1 MANKQHAQFSDENG
15 NIFYLENETEDV
27 LDPSGKPLSN
37 GGDLSEASVTFTP
50 DATRKLPQSGG
61 RFKAFLGSIVKYLTD
76 LGAAAYLAVA
86 NNCTT
91 TQAGSLLDA
100 RQGKVLMDKANQLS
114 SELLKVSSIGM
125 IFTDYNGYALEK
137 SIAYVID
144 RMRNSGTQFATATFN
159 SNDVWY
165 LLMAHIEGSGR
176 ASGIV
181 KDAYGAPMYNMW
193 RWEGADA
200 VLKKL
205 GSNPVPI
212 NFSFNSSEYA
222 GNTGES
228 YPRITL
234 TYSLSEF
241 SSLDLS
247 ISRAISGSSTP
258 WSGSVAIDGITIWS
272 KEMNNDNTPFSV
284 SNYDVSG
291 KNTLTIS
298 IENRASQSNSSTISV
313 TGTIK

>member
-1 MANKQHAQFSDENG
+1 MAFSKKTWVDRLVEFAGRRKITNVSTMQAQIVDVERAEGTVSQEGSAFSAQTMND
-15 NIFYLENETEDV
+15 LEQRIADGF
-27 LDPSGKPLSN
+27 S
-37 GGDLSEASVTFTP
+37 SVE
-50 DATRKLPQSGG
+50 QSV
-61 RFKAFLGSIVKYLTD
+61 SQV
-76 LGAAAYLAVA
+76 
-86 NNCTT
+86 
-91 TQAGSLLDA
+91 
-100 RQGKVLMDKANQLS
+100 S

-144 RMRNSGTQFATATFN
+144 RI
-159 SNDVWY
+159 WY

>member
-1 MANKQHAQFSDENG
+1 MAFSKKTWVDRLVEFAGRRKITNVSTMQAQIVDVERAEGTVSQEGSAFSAQTMND
-15 NIFYLENETEDV
+15 LEQRIADGF
-27 LDPSGKPLSN
+27 S
-37 GGDLSEASVTFTP
+37 SVE
-50 DATRKLPQSGG
+50 QSV
-61 RFKAFLGSIVKYLTD
+61 SQV
-76 LGAAAYLAVA
+76 
-86 NNCTT
+86 
-91 TQAGSLLDA
+91 
-100 RQGKVLMDKANQLS
+100 S